1 MARKIKS
8 KTDNSG
14 WTDPSKKKKV
24 RKKRK
29 PMSEEQRQAAAERL
43 EKARNAR
50 AAKNPNYGQS
60 GIHESLRDL
69 PDDAPINP
77 KKVKKWIKTQKE
89 FVSAERKNEKAGA
102 KGSTNR
108 RISHEGYIRNMQRYL
123 RDGDWVDLFY
133 GEHQEKRVTRICRAQ
148 AYYWYGPKK
157 GEPKF
162 DVGVYYPML
171 GTIYSQDMYD
181 AENGVEDADVQKT
194 KKRRKRKR
202 NKRTVETKVKKRGG
216 SS

>member
-14 WTDPSKKKKV
+14 WVDPAKKRKI

-29 PMSEEQRQAAAERL
+29 PMSEEQKQAAAERL
-43 EKARNAR
+43 EKARQAR

-77 KKVKKWIKTQKE
+77 KKVKQWIKTQKE
-89 FVSAERKNEKAGA
+89 LASMERRNEKAGV
-102 KGSTNR
+102 KGAFAR
-108 RISHEGYIRNMQRYL
+108 RLLHEGYVRNMQRYL
-123 RDGDWVDLFY
+123 RDGDWVDYFY
-133 GEHQEKRVTRICRAQ
+133 GEHQEKRMTRICRAQ
-148 AYYWYGPKK
+148 AYYFTGPKK

-162 DVGVYYPML
+162 DVGVYYPLL
-171 GTIYSQDMYD
+171 GTVYSQEMYNAD
-181 AENGVEDADVQKT
+181 NGVEDANVQKT
-194 KKRRKRKR
+194 KRKRKR
-202 NKRTVETKVKKRGG
+202 NKRSVESKK
-216 SS
+216 